1 MLPRRDS
8 KPLEYPALLPMFGG
22 MEKKPRF
29 LDREVVTMGRARGSD
44 ICLDGNEVSALHCII
59 YRATEGF
66 RVRDCGSRTGTRV
79 NGQGV
84 KTGVLGNG
92 DVLQIG
98 PFSFEVR
105 LPKGMSQVAAI
116 DPFRFERM
124 RRSRSKLAQLA
135 LGLRK
140 KLRVKKTPP
149 NGHGTA
155 HESPALAD
163 SGANDKKA
171 AELKAKI
178 KQYDLKVNQ
187 LEASEKELCDEHEA
201 LKKQKREFEDQC
213 KAREAAYAER
223 QKRLEEEVQERCAAG
238 QANGQANGNVPAPAH
253 VDHGPDANDLQAKR
267 QELEALER
275 KLQARDKELNDD
287 YKEVFKEREQVEKLK
302 QQWQYEQLEAQ
313 KQCEQQRTAIAS
325 AEATL
330 HDQKS
335 QLGAMIDQLRK
346 MQDDLRVASSGEAN
360 QLKQQVAQLKKEL
373 AEAQAQRPNAAGA
386 QSEVAQ
392 LRDKLAASQA
402 TVESLS
408 LSLKQTSGVSAEV
421 EELQKEMQARQARLE
436 EQVQTLLAENEALR
450 RQGSEGAGAHSLP
463 GEQESRLAQLQ
474 SENESLRS
482 LAEQLQQHF
491 ASSDHGGHAEE
502 LATLKSEIDS
512 LRDQLRNAEQSPATA
527 NSDNDEVR
535 QENKVLRRLL
545 DEAEADLRQLKNEV
559 GGGREAATNSG
570 AVAALQDE
578 LQVLREQLSL
588 KDGLIAELK
597 GEAEN
602 HPIGDPESYEAELNR
617 FRKELEADRARLN
630 KEIESL
636 RLRNSELDDA
646 TRELE
651 MELSRERAEMAR
663 ERIRLDRMRDEVK
676 ADMER
681 LQREHDVRGS
691 LGGVQKLREEIVQ
704 KAGGPPKSASDRLRT
719 MSKLPQ

>member
-22 MEKKPRF
+22 IEKKLRF
-29 LDREVVTMGRARGSD
+29 LDREVITMGRARGSD

-59 YRATEGF
+59 YRSTEGF

-84 KTGVLGNG
+84 KTNVLGNG

-124 RRSRSKLAQLA
+124 RRSRSKLGQLA
-135 LGLRK
+135 LALRK
-140 KLRVKKTPP
+140 KLRQKKASP

-155 HESPALAD
+155 HEMPALAD
-163 SGANDKKA
+163 SDAGDKKL

-178 KQYDLKVNQ
+178 KQYDQKVNQ
-187 LEASEKELCDEHEA
+187 LEASEKELGDELEA
-201 LKKQKREFEDQC
+201 LKTQKREFEDQC
-213 KAREAAYAER
+213 RAREAAFAER
-223 QKRLEEEVQERCAAG
+223 QKHLEEETQKRCAAG
-238 QANGQANGNVPAPAH
+238 QTNGDVSSAPS
-253 VDHGPDANDLQAKR
+253 VDHPQETHDLQAKR

-275 KLQARDKELNDD
+275 KLQVRDKELNDD
-287 YKEVFKEREQVEKLK
+287 YKEIAKERDQVEKLK
-302 QQWQYEQLEAQ
+302 QQWQHEQIEAQ
-313 KQCEQQRTAIAS
+313 KQSEQQRAAIAS

-330 HDQKS
+330 HDQKG
-335 QLGAMIDQLRK
+335 QLGAMIEQLRK
-346 MQDDLRVASSGEAN
+346 MQDDLRLASSGETN
-360 QLKQQVAQLKKEL
+360 QLKEQIAQLKKEL
-373 AEAQAQRPNAAGA
+373 AEAQAQKTNAADAHG
-386 QSEVAQ
+386 EVAQ
-392 LRDKLAASQA
+392 LAEKLAMSQA
-402 TVESLS
+402 NVEALT
-408 LSLKQTSGVSAEV
+408 LSLKQTSGLSAEV

-436 EQVQTLLAENEALR
+436 EQAQSLLAENEALR
-450 RQGSEGAGAHSLP
+450 RQASEGTAAPSATADL
-463 GEQESRLAQLQ
+463 EARLAQLQ
-474 SENESLRS
+474 SENESLRG

-491 ASSDHGGHAEE
+491 ASADPGANTEE
-502 LATLKSEIDS
+502 LAALKSEIES
-512 LRDQLRNAEQSPATA
+512 LREQLRKAEQPPLAASAD
-527 NSDNDEVR
+527 SDEVR

-545 DEAEADLRQLKNEV
+545 DEAEADLRELKKDV
-559 GGGREAATNSG
+559 SGGHEAGPGSAELP
-570 AVAALQDE
+570 ALQDE
-578 LQVLREQLSL
+578 LQALRDQLSQ

-597 GEAEN
+597 NEAKS

-617 FRKELEADRARLN
+617 FRKELEADRSRLN

-646 TRELE
+646 TREME

-681 LQREHDVRGS
+681 LQREHDVRGT
-691 LGGVQKLREEIVQ
+691 LGSVQKLREEIVQ
-704 KAGGPPKSASDRLRT
+704 KAGGPPKSAADRLRS